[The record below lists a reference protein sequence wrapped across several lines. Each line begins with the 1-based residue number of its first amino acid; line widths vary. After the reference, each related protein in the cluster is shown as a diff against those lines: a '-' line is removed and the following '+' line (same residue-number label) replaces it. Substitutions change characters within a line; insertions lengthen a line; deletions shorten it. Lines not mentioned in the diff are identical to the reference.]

1 MKINSKNTRTMILEL
16 CTLDR
21 KFASNDKLLIAEIW
35 KREGWR
41 KDDTIYENLK
51 KCTSPETIRRTRA
64 KLQSEG
70 LIKPDDRVLN
80 LRYEEMKRVRNEDLW

>member
-1 MKINSKNTRTMILEL
+1 MKINSKNMRKMILEL
-16 CTLDR
+16 CTINR

-51 KCTSPETIRRTRA
+51 KCTSPETIRRTRQ

-70 LIKPDDRVLN
+70 LIKPDDQVLDM
-80 LRYEEMKRVRNEDLW
+80 RFEEMKRVRSEDL